1 MYFKFPACMAVSDN
15 ITYRHK
21 EVVEFVKCG
30 IKLWSTETV
39 VTGIDMWS
47 GWSHRAFLLWGCIL
61 S

>member
-30 IKLWSTETV
+30 IKL
-39 VTGIDMWS
+39 
-47 GWSHRAFLLWGCIL
+47 
-61 S
+61 